1 MTQLPEWI
9 RSVQELVVEHQK
21 RLQRHDEEMLEVRR
35 EAEQVRQMWIRIAK
49 KNGWDDSLETASFQ

>member
-1 MTQLPEWI
+1 M
-9 RSVQELVVEHQK
+9 QELVVEHQK